1 MISKLAKAHES
12 WVFKLISAAVA
23 VSFVSLFGVTG
34 YINSA
39 SQNQTVIKVGHKKIT
54 QSEFSYRLQK
64 ELSALKKLTN
74 DDLEISDEL
83 RNSII
88 ENVILQLTNESVLEQ
103 LMDKYNIRF
112 PRILVQQA
120 IASQPQFKNPLNGQ
134 FHPELF
140 KRYLSA
146 AHMTEEEYVTATER
160 ALARKMLVSDLVEN
174 FNSPIALVKA
184 IHKMDNQRK
193 TFKYITISPEEVA
206 IERKIS
212 DDEIKQ
218 YYEDFAEN
226 FMVPEARNADVLFV
240 PNDFILNKYAASPEM
255 IEDYFKQHQKEF
267 DEPEKREIAQMV
279 FMDKETADKALIEVK
294 AGKSFT
300 ETAKTFK
307 AENADEPTL
316 GLVAQDELA
325 EDLADA
331 AFGMAVNAPE
341 VLQVAD
347 TWQVININKIN
358 AAKKADFDSAKAQ
371 IKELL
376 STDNFYEAM
385 REVRADIDDAV
396 NGGKSLEEVA
406 DTLGFS
412 LVQVTNI
419 QEETLVENA
428 PEALKSLM
436 SSLDFNE
443 VAFSYGLDE
452 ISSAEEFDEGIA
464 VLKITAIKEPHL
476 PEIEVIKDRIVEL
489 WTVQEKDALA
499 KEIADNIMTD
509 ATDGSQLTEAAKARG
524 LEIFRSEPISRTERF
539 ANLTPY
545 EINDLFLA
553 GDNEVKLFEHAGNHF
568 IIAAP
573 VETVNYADE
582 LTEDKFKELATRA
595 ANSLVSD
602 MSQNALN
609 NYAKEFNIKVD
620 YKLAGFSE

>member
-54 QSEFSYRLQK
+54 QSEFSYRMQK
-64 ELSALKKLTN
+64 ELAALKKLTN

-83 RNSII
+83 RNSIT

-120 IASQPQFKNPLNGQ
+120 IASQPQFRNPLNGQ

-146 AHMTEEEYVTATER
+146 ANMTEEEYVTATER
-160 ALARKMLVSDLVEN
+160 ALARKILVSDLVEN
-174 FNSPIALVKA
+174 FNSPAALVRA

-193 TFKYITISPEEVA
+193 TFKYITISPEEVV

-226 FMVPEARNADVLFV
+226 FMVPETREADVLFI
-240 PNDFILNKYAASPEM
+240 PNEAILNKYAASPEM

-279 FMDKETADKALIEVK
+279 FMDKETADKALAEVK
-294 AGKSFT
+294 AGKSFA

-358 AAKKADFDSAKAQ
+358 AAKEADFESAKAQ

-376 STDNFYEAM
+376 STENLYEAM
-385 REVRADIDDAV
+385 REARADIDDAV

-406 DTLGFS
+406 NGLGLS
-412 LVQVTNI
+412 LVKVANI
-419 QEETLVENA
+419 QEESLVENA
-428 PEALKSLM
+428 PEPLKPLM

-464 VLKITAIKEPHL
+464 VLKITAITEPHL
-476 PEIEVIKDRIVEL
+476 PEMEAIKDRIVEL

-509 ATDGSQLTEAAKARG
+509 ATDGSQLAEAAKARG

-553 GDNEVKLFEHAGNHF
+553 EDNEVKLFEHAGNHF

-582 LTEDKFKELATRA
+582 LTEDKLKDLTVRA
-595 ANSLVSD
+595 SNSLFSD

-609 NYAKEFNIKVD
+609 NYAKEFKIKVD